1 MSLFIMDVFSFE
13 ALQGSVEEL
22 FSTSQ
27 LYQVFDKSEGR

>member
-13 ALQGSVEEL
+13 ELHGSFEEL

-27 LYQVFDKSEGR
+27 LYQIFNKSEGR